1 MIPCA
6 LCHYNTM
13 STIPAESE
21 LTSTPESL
29 HDAAIGQLL
38 EAADPIAF
46 EAWLQTHAGD
56 FGFSVTSGPVQD
68 QTDIYLETEDWR
80 FYRASYALRLRRQS
94 PAGGIVA
101 QLRWLDEA
109 AGGLPSPE
117 PRQEVSEPLADG
129 NLETLRTAPGP
140 VGQRLRALAGPKTI
154 RPLFAVQIRRK
165 MSNLAREV
173 DLAAVMMTDEAR
185 ILRGP
190 GQEPVRMGQVR
201 LMVSEPAA
209 ASVEALVDAGC
220 LEGVLRR
227 AGRSKYAAGLEALA
241 LTPAPVP
248 ELGPT
253 EIGDTLSLRGLA
265 LAVLRRHFA
274 ALLAHEPGTR
284 LGDDPEGLHRMR
296 VATRRLRAALGLFA
310 EGLPGRAAR
319 FRDELRWVAN
329 GLGEVRDIDVQL
341 EQVEAWQKDAGLSAS
356 APDALEPL
364 KAILALQRTRAR
376 VRMLAI
382 LDSRRCARLV
392 GSFTAMVKSGLPR
405 RPREPGARR
414 PAVEAVPALIVGRYR
429 EVRQAGDEL
438 ADGSPPEA
446 YHALRIR
453 GKRLRYVLEF
463 VGDIYGEPATELARS
478 VVALQDVLGLHQDA
492 IVAMAQ
498 LRTLI
503 ETHGRH
509 LPPATIFAMG
519 EIAERYARQA
529 ADCRRRLP
537 EVYARVRGR
546 PWKRL
551 RQAMKA
557 RQQPEAPAPA

>member
-1 MIPCA
+1 
-6 LCHYNTM
+6 M
-13 STIPAESE
+13 SNFSVESQ
-21 LTSTPESL
+21 LSSAPESL
-29 HDAAIGQLL
+29 HYATIGQLL

-46 EAWLQTHAGD
+46 ETLLQARAGD
-56 FGFSVTSGPVQD
+56 FGFSLTSGPVQD

-80 FYRASYALRLRRQS
+80 FYRASYALRLRRQAS
-94 PAGGIVA
+94 AGGIVA

-109 AGGLPSPE
+109 GGGLPSPE
-117 PRQEVSEPLADG
+117 PRREVSEPLADG
-129 NLETLRTAPGP
+129 NLETLRKASGP
-140 VGQRLRALAGPKTI
+140 VGQRLRALAGVKTI
-154 RPLFAVQIRRK
+154 RPLFAVQTRRK
-165 MSNLAREV
+165 ISNLAREAEP
-173 DLAAVMMTDEAR
+173 AAVVMMDEAR
-185 ILRGP
+185 ILHGP
-190 GQEPVRMGQVR
+190 GQEPVRLGQVR
-201 LMVSEPAA
+201 IKVSGPAA

-227 AGRSKYAAGLEALA
+227 GGRSKYAAGLEALA
-241 LTPAPVP
+241 LTPAPLP

-253 EIGDTLSLRGLA
+253 EINDTLSLRDLA

-274 ALLAHEPGTR
+274 ALLAHEPGAR
-284 LGDDPEGLHRMR
+284 LGDDLEGVHRMR
-296 VATRRLRAALGLFA
+296 VATRRLRAALSLFA

-341 EQVEAWQKDAGLSAS
+341 EQVEAWQRDAGLATA
-356 APDALEPL
+356 APGALEPL
-364 KAILALQRTRAR
+364 KALLAVQRTRAR
-376 VRMLAI
+376 ARMLAI
-382 LDSRRCARLV
+382 LDSRRFARLV
-392 GSFTAMVKSGLPR
+392 GAFTTMVKSGLPR

-414 PAVEAVPALIVGRYR
+414 PAVEAVPALIVDRYR

-438 ADGSPPEA
+438 TDASPPEA

-463 VGDIYGEPATELARS
+463 VGDIYGEPAAELARN

-492 IVAMAQ
+492 MVATAQ

-503 ETHGRH
+503 ETHGRQ
-509 LPPATIFAMG
+509 LPPPTIFAMG

-529 ADCRRRLP
+529 ADCRGRFP
-537 EVYARVRGR
+537 EVYAGVQGKL
-546 PWKRL
+546 WKRL

-557 RQQPEAPAPA
+557 RQQPEAPDPA